1 MSIDLRFRISLFNT
15 ATFLIMLK
23 HEEDDMD
30 LENKK
35 TLFNLHSIEN
45 ISDNDNKITSHKKK
59 VFNGNYKINQG
70 FIDLISAYFYVEKKV
85 LNKTK

>member
-1 MSIDLRFRISLFNT
+1 MDLRFKISLFNT
-15 ATFLIMLK
+15 ATFVIMLK

-35 TLFNLHSIEN
+35 ILFNLHSMEN
-45 ISDNDNKITSHKKK
+45 ISDNANKIISHKKEA
-59 VFNGNYKINQG
+59 FNGDYKMNQG
-70 FIDLISAYFYVEKKV
+70 FIDLISAYFYVENKV